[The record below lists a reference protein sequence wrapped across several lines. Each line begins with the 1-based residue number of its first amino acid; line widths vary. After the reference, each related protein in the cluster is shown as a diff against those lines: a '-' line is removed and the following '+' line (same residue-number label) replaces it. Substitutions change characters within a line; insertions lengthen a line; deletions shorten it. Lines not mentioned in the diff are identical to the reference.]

1 MSLSENIRK
10 FRTEKNMTQEQLANL
25 LGVSSQ
31 AVSKWETSETYP
43 DGSLLVLLANTL
55 EVSLDRLFGN
65 QNVCAAD
72 ISISV
77 MNVLAKESDENKFDL
92 ARTLCW
98 YIEKGLFG
106 WLDDTDD
113 LFETAD
119 SVKNDSYILND
130 RGFTQISNGKA
141 PFFSLFP
148 EPECGWGEIIGDGE
162 EMRKIFECLSSPET
176 MKAILYI
183 HSKEA
188 YYIFEDVVLVRECNI
203 SNECLEK
210 VVSDLLSLNL
220 LVRKDINI
228 DGKDTILYE
237 TRPSHKIIALL
248 LFAQNMNYSGG
259 YSYQI
264 INRSET
270 PFLR

>member
-10 FRTEKNMTQEQLANL
+10 FRIEKNMTQEQLADR

-55 EVSLDRLFGN
+55 GVSLDKLFGN
-65 QNVCAAD
+65 QHLNVAD
-72 ISISV
+72 ISISL
-77 MNVLAKESDENKFDL
+77 MNLIDKEPYENKFDL

-106 WLDDTDD
+106 HINDEDNSFDDVI
-113 LFETAD
+113 

-130 RGFTQISNGKA
+130 RGFTQVSNGKA
-141 PFFSLFP
+141 PFFSVFP
-148 EPECGWGEIIGDGE
+148 EPDCGWGEVIGDGE

-176 MKAILYI
+176 MKAILFI
-183 HSKEA
+183 HRNKP
-188 YYIFEDVVLVRECNI
+188 YYVFEDAVLARECDI
-203 SNECLEK
+203 PKECLEK
-210 VVSDLLSLNL
+210 VIFDLSSLQL

-228 DGKDTILYE
+228 DDKDFVLYE

-248 LFAQNMNYSGG
+248 LFAQNMNYFGG
-259 YSYQI
+259 HSCQVI
-264 INRSET
+264 TRCDV